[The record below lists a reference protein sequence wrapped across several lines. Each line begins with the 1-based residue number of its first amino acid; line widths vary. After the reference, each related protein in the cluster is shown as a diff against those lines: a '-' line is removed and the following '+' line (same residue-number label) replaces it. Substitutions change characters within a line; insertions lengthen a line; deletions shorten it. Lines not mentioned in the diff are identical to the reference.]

1 MTEEKDILRLIKLQ
15 NKKKNK
21 YGISNER
28 IWEQNIGTNAINL
41 PFAIN
46 NRDRALLAEHAVLYT
61 DNRAILLDET
71 IKKNRKIDKNK
82 KVKIYKYIND
92 DLEKLLTKVYDKVNF
107 MKNED
112 RELYKFNSL
121 GLQKTSK
128 CFFSNK

>member
-1 MTEEKDILRLIKLQ
+1 MTEEKDILRLIKSQ

-46 NRDRALLAEHAVLYT
+46 NRDRALLSEHAVLYT

-82 KVKIYKYIND
+82 KVKIYKI
-92 DLEKLLTKVYDKVNF
+92 
-107 MKNED
+107 
-112 RELYKFNSL
+112 YK
-121 GLQKTSK
+121 
-128 CFFSNK
+128 